1 MVFIGLGK
9 VNKNLIPLFV
19 GCVFCFLNR
28 LLNQYEGT
36 LLFKNIVLTNIFIAI
51 SDIFSFIPY
60 IIYKV
65 RSKFDFKTENKD
77 INQCDTKFEYIYE
90 EKENIE
96 DVQEGK
102 EKYILLI
109 GLVFFANYYM
119 FVYTFELKTN
129 MWIMYIL
136 FTSIFYYLIF
146 KAKLYKHHYL
156 SIVIILLA
164 GFIIDIVLDNFKN
177 EFSKH
182 LLKIFLSLLRV
193 ILLSFDYVI
202 IKYTIEKKYASP
214 YEIGLFN
221 GIINLILFIIFAILD
236 YYFFKLN
243 EYEEYF
249 NRFNTTELLVIFG
262 LMITQLGIYLS
273 LFIIDKNDSP
283 CHIFIVFIFGQIA
296 YYLKEDKKVIVY
308 ICLAII
314 LFFSLVFNEIIEIR
328 ICGLSHNTKKNII
341 NRAQNEVGDSLIP
354 KIDDTLDE
362 ISDKDE
368 IPIELSDYSSN

>member
-354 KIDDTLDE
+354 KIDTLDE

>member
-36 LLFKNIVLTNIFIAI
+36 LLFKNIVLTNVFIAI

-96 DVQEGK
+96 DVQGK

-249 NRFNTTELLVIFG
+249 NRFNTTELLVTFG

-296 YYLKEDKKVIVY
+296 YYFKEDKKVIVY
-308 ICLAII
+308 ICYYII
-314 LFFSLVFNEIIEIR
+314 FFFSF
-328 ICGLSHNTKKNII
+328 
-341 NRAQNEVGDSLIP
+341 
-354 KIDDTLDE
+354 
-362 ISDKDE
+362 
-368 IPIELSDYSSN
+368 

>member
-96 DVQEGK
+96 DVQGK

-341 NRAQNEVGDSLIP
+341 NRAQNEVGDSLIQ
-354 KIDDTLDE
+354 KIDTLDE

>member
-249 NRFNTTELLVIFG
+249 NHFNTTELLVIFG

-354 KIDDTLDE
+354 KIDTLDE

>member
-221 GIINLILFIIFAILD
+221 GIINLVLFIIFAILD

-354 KIDDTLDE
+354 KIDTLDE

>member
-1 MVFIGLGK
+1 MAFISLG
-9 VNKNLIPLFV
+9 NIDKNLIPILV
-19 GCVFCFLNR
+19 GCVICFLNR
-28 LLNQYEGT
+28 ILNQYEGT

-90 EKENIE
+90 EEENIE

-236 YYFFKLN
+236 YYFLKLN

-354 KIDDTLDE
+354 KIDTLDE

>member
-328 ICGLSHNTKKNII
+328 ICGLSHNTKKI
-341 NRAQNEVGDSLIP
+341 
-354 KIDDTLDE
+354 
-362 ISDKDE
+362 
-368 IPIELSDYSSN
+368 

>member
-96 DVQEGK
+96 DVQGK

-354 KIDDTLDE
+354 KIDTLDE